1 MIPQL
6 SLHILYGL
14 SPTEYSVKIIEEELE
29 DINFDE
35 ECDLIG
41 ISCMT
46 ANAPRAYF
54 IAQQFRK
61 RGKRVVLGGVHPTIL
76 PNEALNYA
84 DSVVIGEA
92 EGIWE
97 QLLEDFK
104 KGKGRLKPYG
114 RF

>member
-1 MIPQL
+1 MKILLISPCVDPETRTPKGIMIPQL

-14 SPTEYSVKIIEEELE
+14 TPTEYAVKIIEEELE

-84 DSVVIGEA
+84 
-92 EGIWE
+92 
-97 QLLEDFK
+97 
-104 KGKGRLKPYG
+104 
-114 RF
+114 